1 MGKGI
6 IPGKST
12 FLQAF
17 WLELGE
23 NYKACKEFDNTHI
36 NGQYYVKITTVTKA
50 EHLWRVLKYSA
61 GL

>member
-23 NYKACKEFDNTHI
+23 NYKVCKEFDNTHI
-36 NGQYYVKITTVTKA
+36 NARIM
-50 EHLWRVLKYSA
+50 
-61 GL
+61 